1 MFKKKPKVKNIRQST
16 NSSFHD
22 EDIPTAA
29 DIFLAK
35 KKRAMLSKLN
45 SEDSNNSNSLSLD
58 FIPLDSSNQIQYRS
72 KISQSSIFN
81 DLDST
86 NSESS
91 SRILFNS
98 TSSTTTK
105 IQTQIKLEKLEKEK
119 DKYEYGDVYDFINDV
134 DYTENL
140 SPVEDIIPTDISTN
154 AEINKSK
161 KSIPKSKISKYHDFE
176 IQDIDES
183 DEDNFAWEFER
194 LKNSGVNSSLYS
206 TPTASFSPMN
216 RNTDSYLNL
225 TVNNIKNKPTPQLPN
240 PNDIIKSIQNLV
252 IKNEKIIKLEQEKL
266 LAVETEISNT
276 VSAISKFDSDLEK
289 CSSQIK
295 NFNNLLSLVKN

>member
-1 MFKKKPKVKNIRQST
+1 MLLF
-16 NSSFHD
+16 FL
-22 EDIPTAA
+22 EIPTAA

-45 SEDSNNSNSLSLD
+45 SEDSNISNSLSRD
-58 FIPLDSSNQIQYRS
+58 FIPLDSSNQTQYRS
-72 KISQSSIFN
+72 KMPQPSIFN
-81 DLDST
+81 DLEPH
-86 NSESS
+86 NSDPS
-91 SRILFNS
+91 SRLLFNP
-98 TSSTTTK
+98 TSSITTK
-105 IQTQIKLEKLEKEK
+105 NQTQIKLEKLEREKEK
-119 DKYEYGDVYDFINDV
+119 YDYGDVYDFINDA
-134 DYTENL
+134 DYTEIL
-140 SPVEDIIPTDISTN
+140 SPVEDMVPTDISPN
-154 AEINKSK
+154 PEINKSI

-206 TPTASFSPMN
+206 TPSASFSPMN

-225 TVNNIKNKPTPQLPN
+225 TVNNIKNKPAPQLPT

-276 VSAISKFDSDLEK
+276 VSAISKFDSSLEK